1 MEHMDN
7 EAQSFIQTQL
17 QGSLSRRTLV
27 KRAAVAGLAVPTVGA
42 LVAAC
47 GSDDETAEPTETTGA
62 VTETTAAVTESS
74 AEPTETTGA
83 PMSGGTFRLAT
94 SKPGSP
100 LDPIAMIDLGTYNV
114 IAQSFEYLTGPEGSG
129 IGPML
134 ATEWTPNADS
144 TVWTFTLREGVTW
157 HDGSP
162 FTAEDVVQTM
172 EKIVAVG
179 DSIGGSIQAGS
190 AVAVDDLTVE
200 ITLTGPSA
208 SFPYLVSMYNP
219 QAAILPAAWA
229 AGTTLDASPTGTGPW
244 KLDSYDPNT
253 GATFVRNEA
262 WWGGMTPLDSI
273 ELQFFVDPAAQVTA
287 MSGDSV
293 DGIQSFAVVGGDALL
308 AKEGFTVAEV
318 QAATHRE
325 IWFGCDEGQFTDA
338 KVRQALALT
347 LDRPAI
353 VDALFKGKAAVA
365 NDHVI
370 FDLYEFHDPAA
381 VTQRER
387 DVEAAKALLAEAG
400 FEGGLSSTI
409 NAVDL
414 GEVPQLAQLM
424 QIQAA
429 EAGFTLDINVESTDT
444 FYGTQW
450 CITYPCAGS
459 AELGIVDYGHRP
471 TPDVYLVKAFKG
483 GGDWNSSQYAS
494 ADLDAAIVEYQSS
507 AELEARTAAC
517 GKIQTIMWND
527 VPACI
532 PYRYNGLAGYSAAFE
547 GVEFTAL
554 GHTLLAKATKV
565 A

>member
-7 EAQSFIQTQL
+7 EAQGFIQTQL

-47 GSDDETAEPTETTGA
+47 GSDDETTTTEPASTDA
-62 VTETTAAVTESS
+62 VTETTAGSTESS
-74 AEPTETTGA
+74 VTETTGA
-83 PMSGGTFRLAT
+83 PMAGGTFRLAT

-144 TVWTFTLREGVTW
+144 TVWTFKLREGVTW

-172 EKIVAVG
+172 EKIVVAG
-179 DSIGGSIQAGS
+179 DSIGGAIQAGS
-190 AVAVDDLTVE
+190 AVAIDDLTVE
-200 ITLTGPSA
+200 ITLTGPNA
-208 SFPYLVSMYNP
+208 SFPYLVSMFNP
-219 QAAILPAAWA
+219 QAAILPAAWEP
-229 AGTTLDASPTGTGPW
+229 GTTLDASPTGTGPW

-273 ELQFFVDPAAQVTA
+273 ELQFFVDTSAQVTA

-308 AKEGFTVAEV
+308 EKDGFVVAEV

-325 IWFGCDEGQFTDA
+325 IWFGCDEGNFTDA
-338 KVRQALALT
+338 RVRQALALT

-353 VDALFKGKAAVA
+353 VEALFKGKASVA

-381 VTQRER
+381 VAQRER
-387 DVEAAKALLAEAG
+387 DIDAAKALLAEAG
-400 FEGGLSSTI
+400 FENGLSSTI

-414 GEVPQLAQLM
+414 GEVSQLAQLM

-429 EAGFTLDINVESTDT
+429 EAGFDLDINVESTDT

-471 TPDVYLVKAFKG
+471 TPDVYLVKALKG

-494 ADLDAAIVEYQSS
+494 ADLDAAILEYQSS
-507 AELEARTAAC
+507 GELEPRTAAC
-517 GKIQTIMWND
+517 AKIQTILWND
-527 VPACI
+527 VPVCI
-532 PYRYNGLAGYSAAFE
+532 PYRYNGLAGHSAAFD

-554 GHTLLAKATKV
+554 GHTLLAKASKV